1 MLTENPKLRF
11 RTVDTV
17 QSLQEIIPELEK
29 SPYLSVDL
37 EADSMFNFREKVCLI
52 QLAVPGMNLVVDPFK
67 INSLE
72 LLKPLFLNQ
81 DIQKIFHGADYDI
94 RSLYRDFGFEIN
106 NLFDTELAC
115 RFLGVNETGLDA
127 VLRDR
132 FNIHLDKRFQRR
144 NWSDRPLSEEMVEYA
159 ARDVVHLHALAGL
172 LQDEL
177 KQKGRYDWVVEECMI
192 LSKVRPATSNTEP
205 LFLKFKGSG
214 RLDRRSLS
222 VLEQLLQLRIRI
234 AEKKN
239 RPVFKIMSSRA
250 LLRLANEKPKTV
262 TDLEKKDFLS
272 DRQTS
277 MYGEWVIAVIK
288 KGMEVSEKDLP
299 VYPRKKAPVMRPEI
313 PGRVKAIK
321 KWRDQLAEEL
331 HIDPAMLFNRALMTA
346 IAIKRPDN
354 LRNLGE
360 VDGIRNW
367 QKKEFGKEI
376 IKILSHQ
383 R

>member
-1 MLTENPKLRF
+1 MFIENPEFRF
-11 RTVDTV
+11 RIIDTE
-17 QSLQEIIPELEK
+17 QSLQEILPQLEK
-29 SPYLSVDL
+29 SSYLSVDL

-52 QLAVPGMNLVVDPFK
+52 QLAVPKMNLVVDPFK

-72 LLKPLFLNQ
+72 PLKPLFLNQ
-81 DIQKIFHGADYDI
+81 EIQKIFHGADYDI

-106 NLFDTELAC
+106 NLFDTEMAC
-115 RFLGVNETGLDA
+115 RFLGANETGLDA
-127 VLRDR
+127 VLRER
-132 FNIHLDKRFQRR
+132 FDIHLDKRFQRKD
-144 NWSDRPLSEEMVEYA
+144 WSDRPLSEEMVEYA

-177 KQKGRYDWVVEECMI
+177 RQKGRYDWVVEECGI
-192 LSKVRPATSNTEP
+192 LSKVRPATTNTEA
-205 LFLKFKGSG
+205 LFLKFKGAG

-239 RPVFKIMSSRA
+239 RPVFKIMSSRD

-262 TDLEKKDFLS
+262 TDLQKKDFLS

-277 MYGEWVIAVIK
+277 MYGEWVIAAVQ

-299 VYPRKKAPVMRPEI
+299 VYPRKKAPVMGPEI
-313 PGRVKAIK
+313 PGRIKAIK

-331 HIDPAMLFNRALMTA
+331 HMDPAMLFNRALMTA

-354 LRNLGE
+354 MKSLGE

-376 IKILSHQ
+376 LKILSHQ

>member
-1 MLTENPKLRF
+1 MFIENPKFRF
-11 RTVDTV
+11 RIVDSE

-29 SPYLSVDL
+29 SSYLSVDL

-52 QLAVPGMNLVVDPFK
+52 QLAVPEINLVVDPLK
-67 INSLE
+67 MNSLE
-72 LLKPLFLNQ
+72 LLKPLFLNK

-115 RFLGVNETGLDA
+115 RFLGANETGLDA

-132 FNIHLDKRFQRR
+132 FNIHLDKRFQRKD
-144 NWSDRPLSEEMVEYA
+144 WSDRPLSEEMVEYA
-159 ARDVVHLHALAGL
+159 ARDVVHLHALAEL

-177 KQKGRYDWVVEECMI
+177 RQKGRYDWVVEECWI
-192 LSKVRPATSNTEP
+192 LSKVRPAMTNSEP
-205 LFLKFKGSG
+205 FFLKFKGSG

-239 RPVFKIMSSRA
+239 RPVFKIISSRA

-262 TDLEKKDFLS
+262 TDLQKKEFLS

-277 MYGEWVIAVIK
+277 MYGESVIAAIQ
-288 KGMEVSEKDLP
+288 KGMEVSEKELP
-299 VYPRKKAPVMRPEI
+299 IYPRQRAPVMRPEI

-321 KWRDQLAEEL
+321 KWRDQRAEEL

-346 IAIKRPDN
+346 IAMKRPNN
-354 LRNLGE
+354 LKSLGE

-367 QKKEFGKEI
+367 QKKEFGEEI

>member
-1 MLTENPKLRF
+1 MFIENPKFRF
-11 RTVDTV
+11 RIVDSE

-29 SPYLSVDL
+29 SSYLSVDL

-52 QLAVPGMNLVVDPFK
+52 QLAVPEMNLVVDPFK
-67 INSLE
+67 IISLE
-72 LLKPLFLNQ
+72 QLKPLFLNK

-115 RFLGVNETGLDA
+115 RFLGANETGLDA
-127 VLRDR
+127 VLGDR
-132 FNIHLDKRFQRR
+132 FDIHLDKRFQRKD
-144 NWSDRPLSEEMVEYA
+144 WSDRPLSEEMVEYA
-159 ARDVVHLHALAGL
+159 ARDVVHLQALARL

-177 KQKGRYDWVVEECMI
+177 RQKGRYDWVVEECCI
-192 LSKVRPATSNTEP
+192 LSKVRPAMTNAEP

-262 TDLEKKDFLS
+262 TDLQKKDFLS

-277 MYGEWVIAVIK
+277 MFGESVIAAVQ
-288 KGMEVSEKDLP
+288 KGMEISEKDLP

-313 PGRVKAIK
+313 PGRVNAIK
-321 KWRDQLAEEL
+321 KWRDQIANEL

-346 IAIKRPDN
+346 IAMKRPDN
-354 LRNLGE
+354 LKSLGE

-383 R
+383 K

>member
-1 MLTENPKLRF
+1 MFVENPKFRF
-11 RTVDTV
+11 RIVDSE

-29 SPYLSVDL
+29 SSYLSVDL

-52 QLAVPGMNLVVDPFK
+52 QLAVPEINLVVDPLK
-67 INSLE
+67 MNSLE
-72 LLKPLFLNQ
+72 LLKPLFLNK

-115 RFLGVNETGLDA
+115 RFLGAHETGLDA

-132 FNIHLDKRFQRR
+132 FNIHLDKRFQRKD
-144 NWSDRPLSEEMVEYA
+144 WSDRPLSEEMVEYA
-159 ARDVVHLHALAGL
+159 ARDVVHLHALAEL

-177 KQKGRYDWVVEECMI
+177 RQKGRYDWVVEECWI
-192 LSKVRPATSNTEP
+192 LSKVRPAMTNSEP

-239 RPVFKIMSSRA
+239 RPVFKIISSRA

-262 TDLEKKDFLS
+262 IDLQKKDFLS

-277 MYGEWVIAVIK
+277 MYGESVIAAIQ
-288 KGMEVSEKDLP
+288 KGMEISEKELP
-299 VYPRKKAPVMRPEI
+299 IYPRQRAPVMRPEI

-346 IAIKRPDN
+346 IAMKRPNN
-354 LRNLGE
+354 LKSLGE

-367 QKKEFGKEI
+367 QKKEFGEEI
-376 IKILSHQ
+376 IRILSHQ

>member
-1 MLTENPKLRF
+1 MFIENPKFRF
-11 RTVDTV
+11 RIVDSE

-29 SPYLSVDL
+29 SSYLSVDL

-52 QLAVPGMNLVVDPFK
+52 QLAVPEINLVVDPLK
-67 INSLE
+67 MNSLE
-72 LLKPLFLNQ
+72 LLKPLFLNKN
-81 DIQKIFHGADYDI
+81 IQKIFHGADYDI

-115 RFLGVNETGLDA
+115 RFLGANETGLDA

-132 FNIHLDKRFQRR
+132 FNIHLDKRFQRKD
-144 NWSDRPLSEEMVEYA
+144 WSDRPLSEEMVEYA
-159 ARDVVHLHALAGL
+159 ARDVVHLHALAEL

-177 KQKGRYDWVVEECMI
+177 RQKGRYDWVVEECWI
-192 LSKVRPATSNTEP
+192 LSKVRPAMTNSEP

-239 RPVFKIMSSRA
+239 RPVFKIMSTRA

-262 TDLEKKDFLS
+262 ADLQKKDFLS

-277 MYGEWVIAVIK
+277 MYGESVIAAIQ
-288 KGMEVSEKDLP
+288 KGMEVSEKELP
-299 VYPRKKAPVMRPEI
+299 IYPRQKAPVMRPEI

-331 HIDPAMLFNRALMTA
+331 HIDPSMLFNRALMTA
-346 IAIKRPDN
+346 IAMKRPNN
-354 LRNLGE
+354 LTSLGE
-360 VDGIRNW
+360 VEGIRNW
-367 QKKEFGKEI
+367 QKKEFGEEI
-376 IKILSHQ
+376 ITILSHQ